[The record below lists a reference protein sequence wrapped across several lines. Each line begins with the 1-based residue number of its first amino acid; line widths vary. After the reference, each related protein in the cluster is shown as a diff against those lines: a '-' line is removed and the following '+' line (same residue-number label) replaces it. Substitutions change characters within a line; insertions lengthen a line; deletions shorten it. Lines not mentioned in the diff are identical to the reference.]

1 VTENKGKKTP
11 GVDGARWETP
21 EQKATAVDRIG
32 QWQGYQPLPLKR
44 IYIPKPNGKHRPLS
58 IPAMEDRARQAL
70 YLQAL
75 QPMAETQAD
84 PNSYGFRPKRR
95 CADAID
101 QCFKVLRL
109 KTSASW
115 ILEGDTQSFFDHIAF
130 AWIEDHIPMNKG
142 LLAKWLRCGF
152 LDHGT
157 RDPTTAGVP
166 HGGLISPVI
175 SNLVLDGLEA
185 VVQGSSWHRRVH
197 NINYVRWADD
207 FIVTATSRQE
217 LAEVVLPRIEAF
229 LADRGVRLSAEKTVI
244 TPLAHGFDF

>member
-1 VTENKGKKTP
+1 
-11 GVDGARWETP
+11 
-21 EQKATAVDRIG
+21 
-32 QWQGYQPLPLKR
+32 
-44 IYIPKPNGKHRPLS
+44 
-58 IPAMEDRARQAL
+58 MEDRARQAL